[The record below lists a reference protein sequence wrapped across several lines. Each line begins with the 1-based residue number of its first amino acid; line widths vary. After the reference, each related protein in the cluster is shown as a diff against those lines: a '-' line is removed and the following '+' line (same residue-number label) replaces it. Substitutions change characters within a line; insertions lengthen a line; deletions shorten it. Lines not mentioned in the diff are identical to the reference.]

1 MQISNPPTRVDRAAT
16 ADCTSPFAAFKPPK
30 RVSVSRGA
38 AESLYLRQPG
48 GYVGPWSKDET
59 PYMVEPM
66 DMLASKRHEAVC
78 FVGPARTGK
87 TMGLLDG
94 WFTYN
99 VTCDPGDMLIVQM
112 TQEKAREY
120 SKTRIDRA
128 IRHSPSVN
136 ALMSKTG
143 HDDNTH
149 DKLFRHG
156 MWVKI
161 GWPTVTQLSGSDY
174 RYTALTDYDR
184 MPDDIDGEGSAYG
197 LALKRTQTFLSR
209 GMCMVESSP
218 GRPITDPN
226 WRQTTPHEGP
236 PCTGVVGIYNRSDRR
251 RWYWPCPHCDEYFEA
266 KPGLDLFGLPEEN
279 NLIEIVREADL
290 DEIARQYSR
299 VICPH
304 CGSLIDYSHK
314 HALNSVGTWLADGQI
329 IHPGG
334 RKEGDTMR
342 STIAGYW
349 LGGVAAAYQSWH
361 SLLTRYLQGLREY
374 SLTGSEL
381 TLQNTVN
388 TDQGMPYMS
397 LLVANAKRA
406 GIGPESRKDSDLHR
420 FICPEGT
427 RFVLAAVDVQG
438 GQNAAFVVQVH
449 AIGPN
454 LEQWPIDRF
463 SIVDSKREGLD
474 GKPAP
479 IDPAAYA
486 EDWDLIT
493 ELVLKAT
500 YRTPNENVEL
510 KVKAAAVDTGG
521 EDGVT
526 LKAYDWYRRLRQEG
540 LQNNV
545 MLVKGASTPTAP
557 LIRESW
563 VGAKRGN
570 NASDKGDI
578 PLYLL
583 NSNLFKDAV
592 SAALKRPIP
601 GPAYVHIPSWLP
613 KSWHDE
619 LHAEIRDAN
628 GRWNKIKKRNEAF
641 DLMCYIRALCV
652 RLGADRPVF
661 WEFPPSWALPAG
673 ENTLSITREE
683 RRRQQE
689 GGEAEAPAQIRRRS
703 TRSQYLR

>member
-1 MQISNPPTRVDRAAT
+1 MHPRIERAAL
-16 ADCTSPFAAFKPPK
+16 ADCTSPHAAFRPPK
-30 RVSVSRGA
+30 RVTVSQGA
-38 AESLYLRQPG
+38 HDALFLRQPG
-48 GYVGPWSKDET
+48 GYVGPWSADET

-66 DMLASKRHEAVC
+66 DMCASRRHEAVC

-94 WFTYN
+94 FISYA
-99 VTCDPGDMLIVQM
+99 VTCDPGDALIVQM

-120 SKTRIDRA
+120 SKTRVDRI
-128 IRHSPSVN
+128 IRHSPQVN

-156 MWVKI
+156 MWLKI

-174 RYTALTDYDR
+174 RYVMLTDYDR

-226 WRQTTPHEGP
+226 WRQSTLHEGP

-266 KPGLDLFGLPEEN
+266 KPGLDLFGLPDEN
-279 NLIEIVREADL
+279 DLLEIVREHDL
-290 DEIARQYSR
+290 DEISR
-299 VICPH
+299 EYNRAICPH
-304 CGSLIDYSHK
+304 CGSLIAPTYK
-314 HALNSVGTWLADGQI
+314 HALNKKGSWLADGQI
-329 IHPGG
+329 ILPGG
-334 RKEGDTMR
+334 RIEGDPTR
-342 STIAGYW
+342 SPIAGYW
-349 LGGVAAAYQSWH
+349 LGGAAAAYQSWQ
-361 SLLTRYLQGLREY
+361 SLIMRYLQGLREY
-374 SLTGSEL
+374 ALTGSEL

-388 TDQGMPYMS
+388 TDQGLPYMS
-397 LLVANAKRA
+397 ILVANAKRA
-406 GIGPESRKDSDLHR
+406 GAGPESRKDGDLQR
-420 FICPEGT
+420 FIIPDEA
-427 RFVLAAVDVQG
+427 RFLVAAVDVQG

-479 IDPAAYA
+479 IDPASYS

-493 ELVLKAT
+493 SLVVKAT
-500 YRTPNENVEL
+500 YRTNDEDREL
-510 KVKAAAVDTGG
+510 KVKAVAVDTGG

-526 LKAYDWYRRLRQEG
+526 LKAYEWYRRLRNEN
-540 LQNNV
+540 LQHNV
-545 MLVKGASTPTAP
+545 MLVKGASTPGAP
-557 LIRESW
+557 LIRESL
-563 VGAKRGN
+563 VGAKRGSTAN
-570 NASDKGDI
+570 EKGDV

-583 NSNLFKDAV
+583 NTNLFKDAV

-619 LHAEIRDAN
+619 LHAEIRDEK
-628 GRWNKIKKRNEAF
+628 GRWTKIKKRNEAF

-652 RLGADRPVF
+652 RLGADRPDF
-661 WEFPPSWALPAG
+661 WDNPPAWAKPLP
-673 ENTLSITREE
+673 ENALAITREE
-683 RRRQQE
+683 RRKMQAGDSQ
-689 GGEAEAPAQIRRRS
+689 EAPAAMRRRS
-703 TRSQYLR
+703 TRSSYLR